1 MINKEYISKTIK
13 IYSCNYKKNKECS
26 KSHCQYRDGI
36 EGCTNTTNFK
46 YAKRTP
52 LNYIKYFINKIRG
65 N

>member
-1 MINKEYISKTIK
+1 MINKEHISKTIK
-13 IYSCNYKKNKECS
+13 IYSCNHKKNKECN
-26 KSHCQYRDGI
+26 KKNCKYRDGI

-46 YAKRTP
+46 FAKRTP